1 MTYATLKRFSICDY
15 LDNLAEIVLHFT
27 KSVSPRLPVDTSRL
41 LDVRRRVVDRI
52 ETPPDVVI
60 RRLPLYA
67 RSLRYLLQ
75 EGITSVSSQELG
87 DRIQV
92 TAAQIRKDL
101 SYFGEFGKQG
111 IGYDVEKLLD
121 QIERILGLNQEWPV
135 ALVGIGHLGEAIARY
150 EGFRRQGIR
159 IAGLFDNDKAKI
171 GSEINGL
178 TIMHDEQIGQVLR
191 DQGIKLAIIA
201 VPASRAQEVADL
213 LVAAGVR
220 AILNYAPVVIQVPE
234 DVWVRHIDPVAVLHS
249 MTYYLARE
257 EDKQP

>member
-1 MTYATLKRFSICDY
+1 M
-15 LDNLAEIVLHFT
+15 
-27 KSVSPRLPVDTSRL
+27 
-41 LDVRRRVVDRI
+41 DRI

-75 EGITSVSSQELG
+75 EDVRSVSSQELG
-87 DRIQV
+87 ERINV

-111 IGYDVEKLLD
+111 IGYDVEKLLN

-135 ALVGIGHLGEAIARY
+135 GLIGIGHLGEAIARY

-159 IAGLFDNDKAKI
+159 IAALFDSDPTKI
-171 GSEINGL
+171 GTDINGL
-178 TIMHDEQIGQVLR
+178 TIQDDTHIERAMREQGV
-191 DQGIKLAIIA
+191 KLAIIA
-201 VPASRAQEVADL
+201 VPATRAQEVADM

-220 AILNYAPVVIQVPE
+220 AILNYAPMVIQVPE
-234 DVWVRHIDPVAVLHS
+234 NVWVRHIDPVAVLHS

-257 EDKQP
+257 EDKES

>member
-1 MTYATLKRFSICDY
+1 MD
-15 LDNLAEIVLHFT
+15 
-27 KSVSPRLPVDTSRL
+27 RL
-41 LDVRRRVVDRI
+41 

-87 DRIQV
+87 DRINV

-135 ALVGIGHLGEAIARY
+135 ALIGIGHLGEAIARY

-159 IAGLFDNDKAKI
+159 IVALFDSDPAKI
-171 GSEINGL
+171 GIEVNGL
-178 TIMHDEQIGQVLR
+178 PIMDYAQIPTTLR
-191 DQGIKLAIIA
+191 DQAIRLAILA
-201 VPASRAQEVADL
+201 VPASRAQEVTDM

-220 AILNYAPVVIQVPE
+220 AILNYAPVIIQVPE
-234 DVWVRHIDPVAVLHS
+234 NVWVRHIDPVATLHS

-257 EDKQP
+257 EDSQS

>member
-1 MTYATLKRFSICDY
+1 M
-15 LDNLAEIVLHFT
+15 
-27 KSVSPRLPVDTSRL
+27 
-41 LDVRRRVVDRI
+41 DRI

-75 EGITSVSSQELG
+75 EDIRSVSSQELG
-87 DRIQV
+87 ERINV

-111 IGYDVEKLLD
+111 IGYDVEKLLA
-121 QIERILGLNQEWPV
+121 QIEDILGLAHEWSV

-159 IAGLFDNDKAKI
+159 IAALFDSEPAKI
-171 GSEINGL
+171 GSEINGM
-178 TIMHDEQIGQVLR
+178 TIMGHAEIEPACR
-191 DQGIKLAIIA
+191 RHNIRLAILA
-201 VPASRAQEVADL
+201 VPAHHAQDVADIL
-213 LVAAGVR
+213 IAAGVR

-234 DVWVRHIDPVAVLHS
+234 GVWVRHIDPVAVLHS

-257 EDKQP
+257 EDRTD